1 MRQTRV
7 VIADDNRAMRDALA
21 DVLRSTGDFEVVA
34 ELADGH
40 GLVPSVQETGATLV
54 VLDVAMDAG
63 GQVGAAALQALSPAP
78 VVVAVTATD
87 DHETV
92 VGLLEAGV
100 TGYFV
105 KGTLGDGFVDDL
117 LRCARGE
124 VILALPHAGRAL
136 QQALAR

>member
-7 VIADDNRAMRDALA
+7 VIADDNHAMRAALA
-21 DVLRSTGDFEVVA
+21 DVLRSTGDFDVVA
-34 ELADGH
+34 ELSDGH
-40 GLVPSVQETGATLV
+40 GLVKAVLDTEASLV

-63 GQVGAAALQALSPAP
+63 GQVGATALAALSPAP

-92 VGLLEAGV
+92 TALLAAGV
-100 TGYFV
+100 TGYFL
-105 KGTLGDGFVDDL
+105 KGALGDAFVDDL
-117 LRCARGE
+117 VRCARGE

-136 QQALAR
+136 RHALGR